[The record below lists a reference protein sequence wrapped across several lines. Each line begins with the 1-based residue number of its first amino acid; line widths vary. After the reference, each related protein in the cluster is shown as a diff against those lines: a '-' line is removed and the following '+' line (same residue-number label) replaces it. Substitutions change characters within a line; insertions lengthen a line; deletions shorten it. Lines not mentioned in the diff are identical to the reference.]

1 MWFKSCLTARQQQCL
16 VNGCLSQSNLLC
28 GVPQGSIL
36 GPLLFLIYINDLPNC
51 LKFTNPCLYAD
62 DTQIFSSSFD
72 SGVLGNN
79 INSDLKNLSDWLTVN
94 KLQFHPLKT
103 KFMVV
108 VSTYNLNTK
117 SRESS
122 NVISIDNNL
131 VSRVPSNKYLGV
143 LLDEKLTFQTHIDYI
158 CKKACAGIGTLRR
171 IKPFV
176 PLCTLVTLYRS
187 LIEPYF
193 DYCSPLWDTCGKQL
207 KDKLQQIQNC
217 AGRVITG
224 SSYDVRSVD
233 VLNNLNWKTLETRRF
248 HTKATLMYK
257 ILNDL
262 SAPQLSNSPPL
273 PCTALEGNAI
283 SLEFNNS

>member
-16 VNGCLSQSNLLC
+16 VNGCLSSQSNLLC

-103 KFMVV
+103 KLMVV

-117 SRESS
+117 SRELS
-122 NVISIDNNL
+122 NVISIDSNL

-143 LLDEKLTFQTHIDYI
+143 LLDEKLTFQIHIDYI

-176 PLCTLVTLYRS
+176 PLCVPS
-187 LIEPYF
+187 
-193 DYCSPLWDTCGKQL
+193 
-207 KDKLQQIQNC
+207 
-217 AGRVITG
+217 
-224 SSYDVRSVD
+224 
-233 VLNNLNWKTLETRRF
+233 
-248 HTKATLMYK
+248 
-257 ILNDL
+257 
-262 SAPQLSNSPPL
+262 
-273 PCTALEGNAI
+273 
-283 SLEFNNS
+283 